1 MNEHH
6 LDLHD
11 TLTWLE
17 TYTDAIVFRFLSNI
31 KHIPSWDPD
40 TDRRVQKYVDGLGQ
54 WVRGNDDWSYE
65 SKRYY
70 GDDGLSIREDRI
82 LRLSQRTGNYL
93 KPGFEVDV
101 DGEINLDL
109 VERSVQRVNAWED
122 WRVWWG
128 RLLSWRKL

>member
-11 TLTWLE
+11 TLTWLGR
-17 TYTDAIVFRFLSNI
+17 YTDVIVSRFLSNI

-40 TDRRVQKYVDGLGQ
+40 TDRRVRKYVDGLGQ

-93 KPGFEVDV
+93 KPEFEVDV
-101 DGEINLDL
+101 YGESNCEL
-109 VERSVQRVNAWED
+109 VEKSANCINV
-122 WRVWWG
+122 
-128 RLLSWRKL
+128 